1 MKSISLQKQLIL
13 RLLLL
18 VTCVW
23 LLGLFLAGVQLKKEL
38 NKTFDSALQET
49 AERILPLALVE
60 IFNRE
65 EAKLLQQLPA
75 LSAHEERLTYQVRN
89 ADGEVLLQSHTARQK
104 SFTTPLRDGFDS
116 QDGYR
121 IYTVSAIQ
129 SNYFIQVA
137 EPLSK
142 RNEAV
147 RNTLLIM
154 AMPLLLLLPLCLLMA
169 VFLVRQVIRPV
180 RQYGTQLAQRG
191 AGDLTPVTHGNLP
204 HELEPMRQ
212 AVNQLMRR
220 LQSALEAERHFTANA
235 AHELR
240 TPLATMMA
248 QTQRLE
254 KTLNDEASRLKAG
267 QLVTTLN
274 HLVNLSDKLLQLAKA
289 ESSGLLTDAPQD
301 LSQLLSLIADEY
313 QRSGVQNLQL
323 QLPQQAIK
331 ACIDADAFSILVKN
345 LIENAIKHGEANSRI
360 IVRLSGKGEL
370 RVVNACEPLN
380 AEQLRR
386 LHERFFRASMTTLG
400 SGLGLAIV
408 DALVKGMGG
417 QMQLLSPASDSDKGF
432 EVSIQ
437 LPIQS

>member
-13 RLLLL
+13 RLLIL
-18 VTCVW
+18 VTCLW

-65 EAKLLQQLPA
+65 DTKLLQQLPA

-89 ADGEVLLQSHTARQK
+89 AEGQVLLQSHTARQN
-104 SFTTPLRDGFDS
+104 SFSIPLREGFVS

-121 IYTVSAIQ
+121 IFTVSAVQ
-129 SNYFIQVA
+129 GRYFIQVA
-137 EPLSK
+137 EPLDK
-142 RNEAV
+142 RREAV
-147 RNTLLIM
+147 LHTLLNL

-169 VFLVRQVIRPV
+169 GFLVRQVIRPV

-191 AGDLTPVTHGNLP
+191 AGDLTPVTPGNLP

-220 LQSALEAERHFTANA
+220 LQTVLEAERHFTANA

-240 TPLATMMA
+240 TPLATLMA

-254 KTLNDEASRLKAG
+254 RTLSDEASRLKAG
-267 QLVTTLN
+267 QLVITLN

-289 ESSGLLTDAPQD
+289 DSSGLLTDTPQD

-323 QLPQQAIK
+323 QLPEQAIK
-331 ACIDADAFSILVKN
+331 ACFDADAFSILVKN

-360 IVRLSGKGEL
+360 AVQLSRKGEL
-370 RVVNACEPLN
+370 RVVNACEPLSP
-380 AEQLRR
+380 EQLKR
-386 LHERFFRASMTTLG
+386 LHERFFRASVTTPG

-417 QMQLLSPASDSDKGF
+417 QVQLVSPASDSDRGF
-432 EVSIQ
+432 EAIVQ